1 MCTYALFCKRV
12 REAYTYQDERSTFKI
27 CLKICLRAPDLYFP
41 WIYYIRV
48 FGGIYALL
56 EIFARLLHQIFL
68 ISSAISHYSF
78 DILWYYIYVSS
89 PFVFLFIFQSDGQLL
104 LFFR

>member
-1 MCTYALFCKRV
+1 M
-12 REAYTYQDERSTFKI
+12 
-27 CLKICLRAPDLYFP
+27 DLL
-41 WIYYIRV
+41 RV

-78 DILWYYIYVSS
+78 DILWYQYMFH
-89 PFVFLFIFQSDGQLL
+89 PFVFLFIFQSDGELL
-104 LFFR
+104 YYFLDNLQMHMMLDERRQGLYVGY